1 MADKMG
7 EKSLKKT
14 CHKRS
19 ILIDIGAGA
28 AWAELA
34 ENCLVIS
41 LDRHPLASGN
51 GEEIWGFLDLWTWGS
66 DYHIKD
72 YANHDSMTR

>member
-7 EKSLKKT
+7 EKSLKET

-19 ILIDIGAGA
+19 ILIDIGEAG
-28 AWAELA
+28 A

-41 LDRHPLASGN
+41 LDRHPLATGN